1 MLDLTNKKF
10 GLLTAHWPAGMR
22 SRYVMWL
29 ASCDCGQTALARSS
43 YLTSG
48 HTKSCGCISRA
59 GVAKHGHSKRGN
71 VSPTYI
77 SWRAMLARCHNP
89 THKDYARYGGMGIT
103 VELTWQGENGFEN
116 FIADMKDRPA
126 GTSLDRYPD
135 PYGSYTKE
143 NCRWATRHEQRINQ
157 RKLADIL
164 RTRIELPLAA

>member
-29 ASCDCGQTALARSS
+29 ASCDCGKSTVVRSS

-48 HTKSCGCISRA
+48 HTRSCGCA
-59 GVAKHGHSKRGN
+59 NAKHGHAKRRN
-71 VSPTYI
+71 ISPTYI
-77 SWRAMLARCHNP
+77 TWRAMLARCLNP
-89 THKDYARYGGMGIT
+89 KHKDYARYGGMGIT
-103 VELTWQGENGFEN
+103 VHASWQGQNGFEN
-116 FIADMKDRPA
+116 FIADVGERPA

-135 PYGSYTKE
+135 PYGSYAKE

-157 RKLADIL
+157 RKSLDIL